1 MKLKENI
8 SVKISCQILLS
19 LVIAALTSTITL
31 TVVEVEESRILDGV
45 RAEDVVVV
53 SGVEL
58 GLRGRG
64 AQRVAVLAPR
74 PAAVARGGGAEA
86 AALQEDEQLP
96 GVLGAVEG
104 PPVVHRAG
112 AVVALRQGLVLEGD

>member
-1 MKLKENI
+1 M
-8 SVKISCQILLS
+8 
-19 LVIAALTSTITL
+19 VIAALTSTITL
-31 TVVEVEESRILDGV
+31 TVVEVEECRILDGV

-104 PPVVHRAG
+104 PPVVE
-112 AVVALRQGLVLEGD
+112 LETKVHPKVRNHGEGPY

>member
-1 MKLKENI
+1 M
-8 SVKISCQILLS
+8 
-19 LVIAALTSTITL
+19 
-31 TVVEVEESRILDGV
+31 
-45 RAEDVVVV
+45 V

-104 PPVVHRAG
+104 PPVVDRAG

>member
-1 MKLKENI
+1 M
-8 SVKISCQILLS
+8 V
-19 LVIAALTSTITL
+19 A
-31 TVVEVEESRILDGV
+31 GV
-45 RAEDVVVV
+45 Q
-53 SGVEL
+53 L

-86 AALQEDEQLP
+86 AALQEDQQLP

-104 PPVVHRAG
+104 PPVVDRRG
-112 AVVALRQGLVLEGD
+112 AVVALRQGVVLEGDELQQLAGLGAADPLQLVLEKVPSEGL